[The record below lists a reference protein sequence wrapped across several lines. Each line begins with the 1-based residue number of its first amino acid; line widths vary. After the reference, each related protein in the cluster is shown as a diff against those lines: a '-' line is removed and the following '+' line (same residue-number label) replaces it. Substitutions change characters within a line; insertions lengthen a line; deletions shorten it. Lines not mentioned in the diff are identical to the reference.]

1 MTTQY
6 SFIAR
11 ISQTDFEI
19 TYEANTEEIGIV
31 SIKVKGVEVGADG
44 QLSRIIKA
52 EVLKHFEINHKQTI
66 CLN

>member
-31 SIKVKGVEVGADG
+31 SIKVKGVEVEADG
-44 QLSRIIKA
+44 QLSRDIKS